1 MIRTVILRRPFV
13 LEMGARVDV
22 VAPSSGFDEASFA
35 DGLQVLR
42 DFGLVPILGEHVR
55 DRAGYLA
62 GEDALRTADLRHA
75 LLRKDTQAVFC
86 ARGGYGLTRLLPAL
100 LRDTEVLGALGDKLL
115 VGFSDVTALHALCLR
130 QGAASL
136 HGPVVTSLRRV
147 GDASREL
154 LRRLLFEPRGL
165 GVITPDTA
173 VRIAGG
179 RARGLVV
186 GGNLSVLTRLI
197 GTAVWPSLEGRIL
210 LLEDVG
216 ERPYRLDRMLT
227 HLLLAGHTITIGLAW
242 LPLVLLGLERAIRS
256 GGVWP
261 TIGAGI
267 AYALLLLGTH
277 PQWAFYSGVF
287 VAAWTGIPASRRN
300 QAASASFRSGAAA
313 ARARRRATPAP
324 ISPAA
329 TGASGSAVYSCE
341 WE

>member
-1 MIRTVILRRPFV
+1 
-13 LEMGARVDV
+13 MGARVDV

-165 GVITPDTA
+165 GVITPETA

-227 HLLLAGHTITIGLAW
+227 HLLLAGAFDRVAG
-242 LPLVLLGLERAIRS
+242 VLLGDFTRCDEPGARPGDPTAADVLRERLGTLGVPVL
-256 GGVWP
+256 GGFP
-261 TIGAGI
+261 TGHGDECFP
-267 AYALLLLGTH
+267 LLLGTH
-277 PQWAFYSGVF
+277 VLVDADEGRVELEE
-287 VAAWTGIPASRRN
+287 GL
-300 QAASASFRSGAAA
+300 
-313 ARARRRATPAP
+313 RAR
-324 ISPAA
+324 
-329 TGASGSAVYSCE
+329 
-341 WE
+341 